1 MRLLKE
7 LLWTGLLYCFFL
19 LVIIFSVLGP
29 LITIDWRNKRKSL
42 IKFSCIICSCICIWV
57 LSASKILLLS
67 KRNCNI
73 KYHRRREL
81 ALCSFLE
88 KISSSSKTMQL
99 DFDKTL
105 SDSFIIPGFTLHL
118 YPHCTVCG
126 TLLNFKETCFTLKWR
141 AATDILH
148 YCLCYNPHKWHNF

>member
-19 LVIIFSVLGP
+19 VVIIFSVLGP

-73 KYHRRREL
+73 TIFGAEL
-81 ALCSFLE
+81 AVVSLD
-88 KISSSSKTMQL
+88 KIPSSSKTIQL

-105 SDSFIIPGFTLHL
+105 FDSHDSFIIPGFTLHFCTHTVQCAV
-118 YPHCTVCG
+118 HCSISKRHASLSSVG
-126 TLLNFKETCFTLKWR
+126 WQLKLKNF
-141 AATDILH
+141 D
-148 YCLCYNPHKWHNF
+148 